1 MGIDRLHV
9 LGAYVTARRFQSRGM
24 SRARLERRQLK
35 LWREFAPVIARMPA
49 LAHLAGKP
57 LEDFPIVRPEEIRR
71 DFERW
76 NTLGLSKLAAEAA
89 AAEAEAG
96 KSGEAVAGV
105 SAGFSTGT
113 SGERGVF
120 LASAG
125 ERAEYLGQ
133 ALARLLPWDGLLRR
147 RRIALCLRADSA
159 LYRDVGNAGP
169 FAFRFFRLGMPAPEL
184 QRELAAF
191 DPHVFVAPSHV
202 LAALARAGA
211 QARSLQRVFYGAEPM
226 GTLER
231 AWIGTQ
237 IGVRPDPIY
246 QATEGFLGA
255 ACAHGTLHLNEDT
268 LIIERQPVAGT
279 DRFQP
284 IVTDLR
290 RTTQPMVRVLLDDLL
305 QARAGPCPCGSPLAG
320 AEPVEGRV
328 GDLWR
333 WGDVVIAPREVEAA
347 VSGAVGADVDWR
359 AFGGSRQVTVE
370 IDRAMADRAIEA
382 VRALLLERMIDLP
395 VTAAARGPMAGFKRR
410 RVTFVDA

>member
-1 MGIDRLHV
+1 MGIDRLRV
-9 LGAYVTARRFQSRGM
+9 LGAYLWARRCQSRGM
-24 SRARLERRQLK
+24 SRERLALRQQK
-35 LWREFAPVIARMPA
+35 LWRQFAPVIARTPA
-49 LAHLAGKP
+49 LAHLAGKK
-57 LEDFPIVRPEEIRR
+57 LEAFPVVRPDEIRR

-76 NTLGLSKLAAEAA
+76 NTLGLSKPAAEAA

-96 KSGEAVAGV
+96 GSGEVVAGV

-113 SGERGVF
+113 SGARGVF
-120 LASAG
+120 LASAD
-125 ERAEYLGQ
+125 ERAQYLGQ

-169 FAFRFFRLGMPAPEL
+169 FEFQFFGLGTPLTEVAQDL
-184 QRELAAF
+184 SVF

-202 LAALARAGA
+202 LAGLARAGA
-211 QARSLQRVFYGAEPM
+211 RLRSLQRMFYGAEPM
-226 GTLER
+226 GAREGD
-231 AWIGTQ
+231 WIGER

-268 LIIERQPVAGT
+268 LIIERQAVPGT

-305 QARAGPCPCGSPLAG
+305 QARDVPCPCGSPLASV
-320 AEPVEGRV
+320 EPVEGRV

-347 VSGAVGADVDWR
+347 ISDAVGASVDWR
-359 AFGGSRQVTVE
+359 AVGASRQVTVE
-370 IDRAMADRAIEA
+370 IDGAMAEPATSA
-382 VRALLLERMIDLP
+382 VSSMLRQRGVHVSVVAVAL
-395 VTAAARGPMAGFKRR
+395 GPMIGFKRR
-410 RVTFVDA
+410 RVTFVNA